1 MIAWGDKVIN
11 ELTTDKIASFIHAEK
26 CRGKKTLKMKVQQV
40 EFFKDKQP
48 KIFLQTNGLSEVE
61 NYLKENGYS
70 FEYEKN
76 DKQVSVGYDMR
87 GVIKKCT
94 TRDLKTTSLVIR
106 W

>member
-1 MIAWGDKVIN
+1 MIN

-61 NYLKENGYS
+61 KYLTENGYS

-94 TRDLKTTSLVIR
+94 TRNLKTTSLVIR

>member
-1 MIAWGDKVIN
+1 MIN

-61 NYLKENGYS
+61 KYLTENGYS

-76 DKQVSVGYDMR
+76 EKQVSVGYDMR

>member
-1 MIAWGDKVIN
+1 MIN

-61 NYLKENGYS
+61 NYLTENGYS

>member
-1 MIAWGDKVIN
+1 MIN

-48 KIFLQTNGLSEVE
+48 KIFLQTLGLPEVE

-94 TRDLKTTSLVIR
+94 TRNLKTTSLVIR

>member
-1 MIAWGDKVIN
+1 MIN

-48 KIFLQTNGLSEVE
+48 KIFLQTNGLPEVE

-94 TRDLKTTSLVIR
+94 TRNLKTTSLVIR

>member
-1 MIAWGDKVIN
+1 MIN

-48 KIFLQTNGLSEVE
+48 KIFLQTLGLPEVE

-94 TRDLKTTSLVIR
+94 ARDLKTTSLVIR

>member
-1 MIAWGDKVIN
+1 MIN

-61 NYLKENGYS
+61 KYLTENGYS

-76 DKQVSVGYDMR
+76 EKQVSVGYDMR

-94 TRDLKTTSLVIR
+94 TRNLKTTSLVIR

>member
-1 MIAWGDKVIN
+1 MIN
-11 ELTTDKIASFIHAEK
+11 ELTTDKIASFIHTEK

-48 KIFLQTNGLSEVE
+48 KIFLQTLGLPEVE
-61 NYLKENGYS
+61 KYLTENGYS

>member
-1 MIAWGDKVIN
+1 MIN

-61 NYLKENGYS
+61 KYLTENGYS

-106 W
+106 

>member
-1 MIAWGDKVIN
+1 MIN
-11 ELTTDKIASFIHAEK
+11 ELTTDKIAKFIHAEK

-61 NYLKENGYS
+61 KYLTENGYS

>member
-1 MIAWGDKVIN
+1 MINYLSTV
-11 ELTTDKIASFIHAEK
+11 EIAKFIHAEK
-26 CRGKKTLKMKVQQV
+26 CRGKKMLKMKVRHI

-48 KIFLQTNGLSEVE
+48 KIFLQTLGLPEVE
-61 NYLKENGYS
+61 NYLTENGYS

-94 TRDLKTTSLVIR
+94 ARDLKTTSLVIR

>member
-1 MIAWGDKVIN
+1 MIN

>member
-1 MIAWGDKVIN
+1 MIN

-48 KIFLQTNGLSEVE
+48 KIFLQTNGLPEVE

>member
-1 MIAWGDKVIN
+1 MIN

-61 NYLKENGYS
+61 KYLTENGYS

>member
-1 MIAWGDKVIN
+1 MIN

-48 KIFLQTNGLSEVE
+48 KIFLQTNGLPEVE
-61 NYLKENGYS
+61 QYLTENGYS

>member
-1 MIAWGDKVIN
+1 MINYLSTV
-11 ELTTDKIASFIHAEK
+11 EIAKFIHAEK

-48 KIFLQTNGLSEVE
+48 KIFLQTLGLPEVE
-61 NYLKENGYS
+61 NYLTENGYS

>member
-1 MIAWGDKVIN
+1 MIN

-48 KIFLQTNGLSEVE
+48 KIFLQTNGLPEVE
-61 NYLKENGYS
+61 NYLTENGYS

>member
-1 MIAWGDKVIN
+1 MINYLSTV
-11 ELTTDKIASFIHAEK
+11 EIAKFIHAEK
-26 CRGKKTLKMKVQQV
+26 CRGKKMLKMKVQQV

-48 KIFLQTNGLSEVE
+48 KIFLQTLGLPEVE
-61 NYLKENGYS
+61 NYLTENGYS

>member
-1 MIAWGDKVIN
+1 MIN

-94 TRDLKTTSLVIR
+94 TRNLKTTSLVIR

>member
-1 MIAWGDKVIN
+1 MINYLSTV
-11 ELTTDKIASFIHAEK
+11 EIAKFIHAEK

-48 KIFLQTNGLSEVE
+48 KIFLQTLGLPEVE

>member
-1 MIAWGDKVIN
+1 MIN

-26 CRGKKTLKMKVQQV
+26 CRGKKTLKMKVRQV

-48 KIFLQTNGLSEVE
+48 KIFLQTLGLPEVE
-61 NYLKENGYS
+61 KYLKENGYS

>member
-1 MIAWGDKVIN
+1 MIN

-48 KIFLQTNGLSEVE
+48 KIFLQTLGLPEVE

>member
-1 MIAWGDKVIN
+1 MINYLSTV
-11 ELTTDKIASFIHAEK
+11 EIAKFIHAEK
-26 CRGKKTLKMKVQQV
+26 CRGKKMLKMKVRQV

-48 KIFLQTNGLSEVE
+48 KIFLQTLGLPEVE
-61 NYLKENGYS
+61 KYLTENGYS

-76 DKQVSVGYDMR
+76 EKQVSVGYDMR

-94 TRDLKTTSLVIR
+94 ARDLKTTSLVIR

>member
-1 MIAWGDKVIN
+1 MIN

-48 KIFLQTNGLSEVE
+48 KIFLQTNGLSEIE
-61 NYLKENGYS
+61 KYLTENGYS

-76 DKQVSVGYDMR
+76 EKQVSVGYDMR

-94 TRDLKTTSLVIR
+94 TRNLKTTSLVIR

>member
-1 MIAWGDKVIN
+1 MIN
-11 ELTTDKIASFIHAEK
+11 ELTTDKIAKFIHAEK

-48 KIFLQTNGLSEVE
+48 KIFLQTLGLTEVE
-61 NYLKENGYS
+61 KYLTENGYS

>member
-1 MIAWGDKVIN
+1 MIN
-11 ELTTDKIASFIHAEK
+11 ELTTDKIAKFIHAEK

>member
-1 MIAWGDKVIN
+1 MIN

-48 KIFLQTNGLSEVE
+48 KIFLQTLGLSEVE

>member
-1 MIAWGDKVIN
+1 MIN

-48 KIFLQTNGLSEVE
+48 KIFLQTLGLPEVE
-61 NYLKENGYS
+61 NYLTENGYS

>member
-1 MIAWGDKVIN
+1 MIN

-94 TRDLKTTSLVIR
+94 ARDLKTTSLVIR

>member
-1 MIAWGDKVIN
+1 MIN

-48 KIFLQTNGLSEVE
+48 KIFLQTNGLSEIE
-61 NYLKENGYS
+61 KYLTENGYS

-76 DKQVSVGYDMR
+76 EKQVSVGYDMR

>member
-1 MIAWGDKVIN
+1 MINYLSTV
-11 ELTTDKIASFIHAEK
+11 EIAKFIHAEK

-48 KIFLQTNGLSEVE
+48 KIFLQTLGLPEVE

-76 DKQVSVGYDMR
+76 DKQVSVGYDMH

>member
-1 MIAWGDKVIN
+1 MVN

-61 NYLKENGYS
+61 KYLKENGYS

-76 DKQVSVGYDMR
+76 EKQVSVGYDMR